1 MTLNGFVEV
10 AKKNRLDPVKFSIP
24 DEPALWRNFRSRPAG
39 YTEDPFNQGEASP
52 ALRALT

>member
-24 DEPALWRNFRSRPAG
+24 DEPALWRNFWWIPAG
-39 YTEDPFNQGEASP
+39 YTGDLFTQGEVSP
-52 ALRALT
+52 ALRAST